1 MLALCEKPT
10 AKLSKLGKRKL
21 YKGALA
27 NELDSMTADETKD
40 ICRGQLTA
48 RELGLSVT
56 KLNRLLKPVPCSS
69 SPAAALA
76 VCPCRGTLVKGSAK
90 GLDRGPVCRPLV

>member
-1 MLALCEKPT
+1 MLALCEKPA
-10 AKLSKLGKRKL
+10 AKHSKLGERML
-21 YKGALA
+21 YKGLA

-76 VCPCRGTLVKGSAK
+76 VCPCLGTLVRGSAK
-90 GLDRGPVCRPLV
+90 GLGRGPVCRPLV